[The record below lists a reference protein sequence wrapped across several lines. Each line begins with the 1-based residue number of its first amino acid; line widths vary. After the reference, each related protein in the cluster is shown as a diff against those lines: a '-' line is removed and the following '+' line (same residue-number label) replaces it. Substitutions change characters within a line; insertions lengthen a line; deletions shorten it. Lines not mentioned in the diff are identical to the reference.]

1 MNNSDVYA
9 YGVVASST
17 LHSIRSAFPSTE
29 GYAEIEDTRT
39 MTGGEAANSSI
50 VLSRLGARV
59 MLDGN
64 WLGAHDEGR
73 RTKQLLDRHGVD
85 TSRLTLKEGYPGA
98 SETVVAAQGTRTIF
112 GTYGRVLEDA
122 AWNEPRDEDIEAA
135 KVVCLDPFFAGAA
148 ARCAEVA
155 FNASIPVITVDC
167 PFDDPLLRHTA
178 AVVVAESYLRET
190 YPDSD
195 LDDVFNSYVAATSGL
210 VIFTFGASKGWY
222 ATAGEDV
229 RKFEPYAVEPVDTT
243 GAGDSFRAGIVF
255 GFLRGWATEN
265 TIDFASAVAAM
276 NCTRFPGVM
285 ESPDLDEVS
294 AFMGGAGGGN

>member
-1 MNNSDVYA
+1 MSRPDVYA

-17 LHSIRSAFPSTE
+17 LYSIHGAFPAAE
-29 GYAEIEDTRT
+29 GYAEIDDIQA

-59 MLDGN
+59 MLEGN

-73 RTKQLLDRHGVD
+73 RTKQLLEQRGVD
-85 TSRLTLKEGYPGA
+85 TSRLTLKQNYRGA
-98 SETVVAAQGTRTIF
+98 SETVFAAQGTRTIF

-122 AWNEPRDEDIEAA
+122 AWNEPRDEDVTAA
-135 KVVCLDPFFAGAA
+135 KVVCLDPFFSKPA
-148 ARCAEVA
+148 ARCAQVA
-155 FNASIPVITVDC
+155 FDAGIPVITVDC
-167 PFDDPLLRHTA
+167 PFDDPLLKHTA

-190 YPDSD
+190 YPDRD
-195 LDDVFNSYVAATSGL
+195 LDEVFSHYVAATPGL

-222 ATAGEDV
+222 ATAGEAV

-255 GFLRGWATEN
+255 GFLRGWSVEN

-285 ESPDLDEVS
+285 NSPDLDEVS
-294 AFMGGAGGGN
+294 AFMAGSTAF